1 MLYQDCSCRSPE
13 NCRCETVRHRNVRGH
28 AHQHGCHSDRHVME
42 RMMGRAPHM
51 GGPARAA
58 ALAWFVVLAARVA
71 GNGGPAT
78 WTRPQCG
85 VYLKKIGQVAKAI
98 VDRGTDVQLTDVIE
112 RLARQ
117 LRKILRSF

>member
-1 MLYQDCSCRSPE
+1 
-13 NCRCETVRHRNVRGH
+13 
-28 AHQHGCHSDRHVME
+28 
-42 RMMGRAPHM
+42 
-51 GGPARAA
+51 
-58 ALAWFVVLAARVA
+58 VVLAARVA

-78 WTRPQCG
+78 WTRPQRG